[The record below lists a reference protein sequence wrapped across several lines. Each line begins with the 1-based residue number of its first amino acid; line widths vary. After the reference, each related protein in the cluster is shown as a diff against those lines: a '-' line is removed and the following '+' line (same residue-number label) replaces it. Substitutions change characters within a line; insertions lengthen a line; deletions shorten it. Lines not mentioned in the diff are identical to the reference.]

1 VVTAPAQGLCLER
14 IFYELASGLGGAGG
28 VGGAG
33 GECAGESE
41 IVAVAEEATEVA
53 ELRAGLALL
62 QATSLGSRMAE
73 ATPVPGWP
81 SSGDGEV
88 GA

>member
-1 VVTAPAQGLCLER
+1 
-14 IFYELASGLGGAGG
+14 
-28 VGGAG
+28 
-33 GECAGESE
+33 
-41 IVAVAEEATEVA
+41 EATEVA